1 MASDVMSLFGLD
13 PAVIQQQ
20 RVQKGV
26 DQASAMSAD
35 YAIGAAGGGMMGAGI
50 NTAFGLQTPEMAQ
63 AGRVQDSIV
72 GADLSTPE
80 GLRAAASKLMQA
92 GAYAQAM
99 DLYQQA
105 SNMVSAE
112 PSPVAA
118 KADTLGS
125 EGLYIDPEEN
135 IFQGAY
141 FNKILS
147 VEDGKGGWKP
157 APLNSK
163 KYSPPKTESQASL
176 DSGSTP
182 NTFNR
187 DGALRIIRSKGLI
200 DTGITTDEIPEL
212 EAGLMADMMARE
224 VENLTSA
231 AGGRYSP
238 SEAIRIA
245 TERAMLGIY
254 NDDSFIS
261 SDSLRWRDP
270 ANQPAA
276 QPAAGS
282 VPVGYEVIT
291 YNGKQYA
298 RHATDKTKPIIAL

>member
-112 PSPVAA
+112 PRPVAA
-118 KADTLGS
+118 TKPSYANAKTYEL
-125 EGLYIDPEEN
+125 P
-135 IFQGAY
+135 
-141 FNKILS
+141 S
-147 VEDGKGGWKP
+147 VDGKQREQVWG
-157 APLNSK
+157 L
-163 KYSPPKTESQASL
+163 TV
-176 DSGSTP
+176 
-182 NTFNR
+182 
-187 DGALRIIRSKGLI
+187 DGTLMV
-200 DTGITTDEIPEL
+200 DTQ
-212 EAGLMADMMARE
+212 
-224 VENLTSA
+224 
-231 AGGRYSP
+231 GGRIKAP
-238 SEAIRIA
+238 AGTTPWVAPVRPPA
-245 TERAMLGIY
+245 
-254 NDDSFIS
+254 
-261 SDSLRWRDP
+261 SDSKVGD
-270 ANQPAA
+270 
-276 QPAAGS
+276 AGS
-282 VPVGYEVIT
+282 VFKLDGAKNYMKNVGWIR
-291 YNGKQYA
+291 N
-298 RHATDKTKPIIAL
+298 ATDSILSDSDEDLVGRKIIAIAEDLNTGTGALPYDQAFKTATEMVGAGIYKEGGVNIPFIGDAGEKRLYNPDNVPPSHYKLEHGFWVDPNDNAARIYKAN